1 MMKYAIPLL
10 LLAIVAAWFIKRRY
24 FSVDGFV
31 DQVLRPPMTYPSA
44 EAHGCAPAGVNASPG
59 QPQYEQNANSPHV
72 NPAYK
77 NGNPQNVF
85 AQYLKQP

>member
-1 MMKYAIPLL
+1 MMKYVIPLL
-10 LLAIVAAWFIKRRY
+10 LVTIVALWFIKNCP
-24 FSVDGFV
+24 SIDGFI

-77 NGNPQNVF
+77 IGNPQNVF
-85 AQYLKQP
+85 AEYLKQP

>member
-1 MMKYAIPLL
+1 MMKYAIPILL
-10 LLAIVAAWFIKRRY
+10 VVVLAVWYVKNRP
-24 FSVDGFV
+24 SVDGFV

-44 EAHGCAPAGVNASPG
+44 VAHGCAPAGVNASPG

-85 AQYLKQP
+85 AEYLKQP

>member
-1 MMKYAIPLL
+1 
-10 LLAIVAAWFIKRRY
+10 
-24 FSVDGFV
+24 
-31 DQVLRPPMTYPSA
+31 MTYPSA
-44 EAHGCAPAGVNASPG
+44 IAHGCAPAGVNASPG

-85 AQYLKQP
+85 SEYLKQP

>member
-1 MMKYAIPLL
+1 MMKLTIPI
-10 LLAIVAAWFIKRRY
+10 LLAVALAVWYVKNRPSI
-24 FSVDGFV
+24 DGFV

-44 EAHGCAPAGVNASPG
+44 MAHGVAPAGVNASPG

-85 AQYLKQP
+85 AEYLKQP

>member
-1 MMKYAIPLL
+1 MA
-10 LLAIVAAWFIKRRY
+10 
-24 FSVDGFV
+24 
-31 DQVLRPPMTYPSA
+31 YPSA
-44 EAHGCAPAGVNASPG
+44 MAHGVAPAGVNASPG

-85 AQYLKQP
+85 AEYLKQP

>member
-1 MMKYAIPLL
+1 MMKYVIPLL
-10 LLAIVAAWFIKRRY
+10 LVVALAVWFVKNRCSI
-24 FSVDGFV
+24 DGFV
-31 DQVLRPPMTYPSA
+31 DQILHPPMTYPSA
-44 EAHGCAPAGVNASPG
+44 DAHGCAPAGVNASPG

-85 AQYLKQP
+85 AEYLKQP

>member
-1 MMKYAIPLL
+1 MMQYVIPLL
-10 LLAIVAAWFIKRRY
+10 LAVIVALWFIQNR
-24 FSVDGFV
+24 SSIDGFV
-31 DQVLRPPMTYPSA
+31 DQILRPPMTYPSA
-44 EAHGCAPAGVNASPG
+44 MAHGVAPAGVNASPG

-85 AQYLKQP
+85 AENLKQP

>member
-1 MMKYAIPLL
+1 MKSVIPLL
-10 LLAIVAAWFIKRRY
+10 LVVVLAVWFVKNRPCI
-24 FSVDGFV
+24 DGFI

-85 AQYLKQP
+85 AEYLKQP